1 MITKRNLLCVKSK
14 DNLDLGHILLYEPYK
29 NILINFKELC
39 VDVNAKDFDPVA
51 KVYDGLVS
59 APLEVRYYY
68 EALLGVTSYYQASKG
83 GRGKYIEKRIA
94 SSFETCSL
102 SIELSKL
109 PFWLENP
116 ALHKKKG
123 IFTQQGLSSEEK
135 KILRTIEWD
144 WLGERDVTTDI
155 GSILQDEKTI
165 VLIELKNRVD
175 SGGTAGRREIWTS
188 EKFGIF
194 IDYLNS
200 NKKLFRKNDKEF
212 SLAELLENFG
222 IETIEIYIGVLFDTG
237 DKPATVQSDKTNGFY
252 SSSKEG
258 FKYLRDMIK
267 QSSTIKIINEDT
279 ENLQME
285 LSLTYSKL
293 KVRVGALYGNDITLK
308 LFRKNFPVSELL
320 LLKYDDMWL
329 SQLITIDERA
339 VLLKYQK
346 NFTKIFIDL
355 LDRDRTLRQKYNYLI
370 NSECQEEELS
380 DTVNYLLENYTDLFD
395 DKLVPARKNK
405 IEYLAD
411 IIQFLCAVE
420 A

>member
-1 MITKRNLLCVKSK
+1 
-14 DNLDLGHILLYEPYK
+14 
-29 NILINFKELC
+29 
-39 VDVNAKDFDPVA
+39 
-51 KVYDGLVS
+51 
-59 APLEVRYYY
+59 
-68 EALLGVTSYYQASKG
+68 
-83 GRGKYIEKRIA
+83 
-94 SSFETCSL
+94 
-102 SIELSKL
+102 
-109 PFWLENP
+109 
-116 ALHKKKG
+116 
-123 IFTQQGLSSEEK
+123 
-135 KILRTIEWD
+135 
-144 WLGERDVTTDI
+144 
-155 GSILQDEKTI
+155 
-165 VLIELKNRVD
+165 
-175 SGGTAGRREIWTS
+175 
-188 EKFGIF
+188 
-194 IDYLNS
+194 
-200 NKKLFRKNDKEF
+200 
-212 SLAELLENFG
+212 LAELLENFG

-395 DKLVPARKNK
+395 DKLVPARKIK
-405 IEYLAD
+405 LSI
-411 IIQFLCAVE
+411 
-420 A
+420 